1 MEETRQISTGYL
13 IKRFAPYF
21 KKYRWV
27 LVLDLFCAALTTI
40 CELVLPLIVRFI
52 TDKGM
57 NDMASLSVK
66 LILYVGLFYLILR
79 LIDAAANYFMANIGP
94 VSYTHLDVY
103 KRQALAVPALRRP

>member
-66 LILYVGLFYLILR
+66 LILYVGLFYLILSA
-79 LIDAAANYFMANIGP
+79 LSEDLKMTFMPVFIIDLFIYFFDIM
-94 VSYTHLDVY
+94 
-103 KRQALAVPALRRP
+103 